1 VLLHHL
7 SVEACTSHDRCCIIT
22 SLITYALFHLLPTTL
37 LQAGEAVEG
46 AKQKGQEVA
55 STANKKAGE
64 AVQAAEDTG
73 RAAAQ
78 KGQEVASSAQ
88 QTAAAGAQKVNLH
101 FCAQLHCYTSICLGL
116 HCS

>member
-1 VLLHHL
+1 LCFL
-7 SVEACTSHDRCCIIT
+7 SH
-22 SLITYALFHLLPTTL
+22 TTL
-37 LQAGEAVEG
+37 LKAGEAVEG

-88 QTAAAGAQKVNLH
+88 QTAAAGAQKVILQFLYH
-101 FCAQLHCYTSICLGL
+101 YFATRLL
-116 HCS
+116 